1 MLPTKAEV
9 AAIAY
14 SAIHDHSGALTSYE
28 NKLQFVIDVIAILK
42 CMADTEHAQY
52 IDSIPKSESKVVD

>member
-14 SAIHDHSGALTSYE
+14 SAIHNNSGALTSYE

-42 CMADTEHAQY
+42 CMAETELAQY
-52 IDSIPKSESKVVD
+52 IDSTSHEEAKVVD